1 MIEVSVRRVRPERV
15 DDVRR
20 WLRTVQGS
28 RRGEALA
35 TLIDQGVSHET
46 AVLFETADGPVVVY
60 AIEADDLDRAYE
72 TASRSRHRI
81 DADHRRVMEAALGD
95 PVPIEVLLD
104 LRPDGQPT
112 HPG

>member
-15 DDVRR
+15 AEVRR
-20 WLRTVQGS
+20 WLATVQGS

-35 TLIDQGVSHET
+35 TLIDQGVSHEA
-46 AVLFETADGPVVVY
+46 AVLFETADGPVIVY
-60 AIEADDLDRAYE
+60 AIEGEDLDRAYE
-72 TASRSRHRI
+72 AAGRSRHRI

-95 PVPIEVLLD
+95 PVPVEVLLD

-112 HPG
+112 HRG